1 MWYISDNYFKKKMM
15 NYLKNLLQRNQPGIG
30 IELGPERINIAEIR
44 QKGNKLRLV
53 NFATVEVPEE
63 VFIEGQI
70 KDISTMSELIQS
82 ILEENKIKSRRVA
95 TAILGREAVTR
106 VIPVPAELNDQELQD
121 YMNQEAGLYLPFPR
135 EEADVDYQKL
145 GNVLDPNDDLEKVQV
160 ALVATRKEITDAYIE
175 VFAQAGLSI
184 NVLEVSNFALIRT
197 VKEILQQY
205 GPQEATV
212 MADIGFDSTELAIV
226 VDGIPQ
232 FNRTIPIG
240 TYQMQS
246 SLNEAMNL
254 PPSRDTAELLGMTV
268 PLMETMGM
276 TKSGESS
283 VTNILQK
290 VLVELADEVRRSI
303 DFYLNQSEELEVAQV
318 LLTGSGAAIGQIDE
332 FFMQR
337 LNLPASKVDPIEI
350 LALETEIEIP
360 LQQRCSLGIV
370 FGLGLREV

>member
-1 MWYISDNYFKKKMM
+1 MM

-53 NFATVEVPEE
+53 NFATAEVPEE

-70 KDISTMSELIQS
+70 KDISTMSELVQS
-82 ILEENKIKSRRVA
+82 IVEENKIKSRRVA

-184 NVLEVSNFALIRT
+184 NVLEVSNFAFIRT

-268 PLMETMGM
+268 PLVETMGM

-318 LLTGSGAAIGQIDE
+318 LLTGSGAAIGQMDE

-360 LQQRCSLGIV
+360 LEQRCSLGIV
-370 FGLGLREV
+370 LGLGLREV

>member
-1 MWYISDNYFKKKMM
+1 MV
-15 NYLKNLLQRNQPGIG
+15 NYLKNLFQRNQPGIG
-30 IELGPERINIAEIR
+30 IELGPERINVAEIR
-44 QKGNKLRLV
+44 QKGDKLKLV
-53 NFATVEVPEE
+53 NFATAEVPEE

-70 KDISTMSELIQS
+70 KDIPTMSELVES
-82 ILEENKIKSRRVA
+82 IVADNNIKSRRVA

-106 VIPVPAELNDQELQD
+106 VIPVPAELNDQELED

-145 GNVLDPNDDLEKVQV
+145 GNILDPDNEEKVQV

-175 VFAQAGLSI
+175 VFSQAGLAI

-197 VKEILQQY
+197 VKDILQQY

-212 MADIGFDSTELAIV
+212 MADLGFDSTELAIV

-232 FNRTIPIG
+232 FNRTIPVG
-240 TYQMQS
+240 TYQIQS
-246 SLNEAMNL
+246 ALNEAMNL

-268 PLMETMGM
+268 PVMETMGV
-276 TKSGESS
+276 TESGASFG
-283 VTNILQK
+283 TNVLQK
-290 VLVELADEVRRSI
+290 VLAELADEVRRSI
-303 DFYLNQSEELEVAQV
+303 DFYLNQFEDLEVAQL
-318 LLTGSGAAIGQIDE
+318 LLTGSGAAIGQIDD

-337 LNLPASKVDPIEI
+337 LSLPASKVDPIEI

-370 FGLGLREV
+370 LGLGLREV

>member
-1 MWYISDNYFKKKMM
+1 MYK
-15 NYLKNLLQRNQPGIG
+15 
-30 IELGPERINIAEIR
+30 R
-44 QKGNKLRLV
+44 QN
-53 NFATVEVPEE
+53 
-63 VFIEGQI
+63 
-70 KDISTMSELIQS
+70 
-82 ILEENKIKSRRVA
+82 IKSRRVA

-106 VIPVPAELNDQELQD
+106 VIPVPAELNDQELED

-145 GNVLDPNDDLEKVQV
+145 GNILDPDNEERVQV

-175 VFAQAGLSI
+175 VFSQAGLAI

-197 VKEILQQY
+197 VKDILQQY

-212 MADIGFDSTELAIV
+212 MADLGFDSTELAIV

-268 PLMETMGM
+268 PVIETMGA
-276 TKSGESS
+276 TESGASS
-283 VTNILQK
+283 GTNVLQK
-290 VLVELADEVRRSI
+290 VLAELADEVRRSI
-303 DFYLNQSEELEVAQV
+303 DFYLNQFEDLEVAQL
-318 LLTGSGAAIGQIDE
+318 LLTGSGAAIGQIDD

-337 LNLPASKVDPIEI
+337 LSLPASKVDPIEI

-360 LQQRCSLGIV
+360 LEQRCGCCLLYTSDAADDL
-370 FGLGLREV
+370 

>member
-1 MWYISDNYFKKKMM
+1 MV
-15 NYLKNLLQRNQPGIG
+15 NYLKNLFQRNQPGIG
-30 IELGPERINIAEIR
+30 IELGPERINVAEIR
-44 QKGNKLRLV
+44 QKGDKLKLV
-53 NFATVEVPEE
+53 NFATAEVPEE

-70 KDISTMSELIQS
+70 KDIPTMSELVES
-82 ILEENKIKSRRVA
+82 IVADNNIKSRRVA

-106 VIPVPAELNDQELQD
+106 VIPVPAELNDQELED

-145 GNVLDPNDDLEKVQV
+145 GNILDPDNEEKVQV

-175 VFAQAGLSI
+175 VFSQAGLAI

-197 VKEILQQY
+197 VKDILQQY

-212 MADIGFDSTELAIV
+212 MADLGFDSTELAIV

-240 TYQMQS
+240 TYQIQS

-268 PLMETMGM
+268 PVIETMGA
-276 TKSGESS
+276 TESGASS
-283 VTNILQK
+283 GTNVLQK
-290 VLVELADEVRRSI
+290 VLAELADEVRRSI
-303 DFYLNQSEELEVAQV
+303 DFYLNQFEDLEVAQL
-318 LLTGSGAAIGQIDE
+318 LLTGSGAAIGQIDD

-337 LNLPASKVDPIEI
+337 LSLPASKVDPIEI

-360 LQQRCSLGIV
+360 LEQRCGLGIV
-370 FGLGLREV
+370 LGLGLREV

>member
-1 MWYISDNYFKKKMM
+1 M
-15 NYLKNLLQRNQPGIG
+15 NYLKNLLKRNQPGIG

-53 NFATVEVPEE
+53 NFATAEVPEE

-70 KDISTMSELIQS
+70 KDISTMSELVQS
-82 ILEENKIKSRRVA
+82 IMEENKIKSRKVA

-121 YMNQEAGLYLPFPR
+121 YMNEEAGLYLPFPR

-254 PPSRDTAELLGMTV
+254 PASRDTAELLGMTV

-303 DFYLNQSEELEVAQV
+303 DFYLNQSEELEVAQL

-350 LALETEIEIP
+350 LALETEIQIP

-370 FGLGLREV
+370 LGLGLREV

>member
-1 MWYISDNYFKKKMM
+1 MV
-15 NYLKNLLQRNQPGIG
+15 NYLKNLFQRNQPGIG
-30 IELGPERINIAEIR
+30 IELGPERINVAEIR
-44 QKGNKLRLV
+44 QKGDKLKLV
-53 NFATVEVPEE
+53 NFATAEVPEE

-70 KDISTMSELIQS
+70 KDIPTMSELVES
-82 ILEENKIKSRRVA
+82 IVADNNIKSRRVA

-106 VIPVPAELNDQELQD
+106 VIPVPAELNDQELED

-145 GNVLDPNDDLEKVQV
+145 GNILDPDNEEKVQV

-175 VFAQAGLSI
+175 VFSQAGLAI

-197 VKEILQQY
+197 VKDILQQY

-212 MADIGFDSTELAIV
+212 MADLGFDSTELAIV

-268 PLMETMGM
+268 PVIETMGA
-276 TKSGESS
+276 TESGASS
-283 VTNILQK
+283 GTNVLQK
-290 VLVELADEVRRSI
+290 VLAELADEVRRSI
-303 DFYLNQSEELEVAQV
+303 DFYLNQFEDLEVAQL
-318 LLTGSGAAIGQIDE
+318 LLTGSGAAIGQIDD

-337 LNLPASKVDPIEI
+337 LSLPASKVDPIEI

-360 LQQRCSLGIV
+360 LEQRCGLGIV
-370 FGLGLREV
+370 LGLGLREV

>member
-1 MWYISDNYFKKKMM
+1 MV
-15 NYLKNLLQRNQPGIG
+15 NYLKNLFQRNQPGIG

-44 QKGNKLRLV
+44 QKGDKLKLV
-53 NFATVEVPEE
+53 NFATAEVPEE

-70 KDISTMSELIQS
+70 KDIPTMSELVES
-82 ILEENKIKSRRVA
+82 IVADNNIKSRRVA

-106 VIPVPAELNDQELQD
+106 VIPVPAELNDQELED

-145 GNVLDPNDDLEKVQV
+145 GNILDPDNEERVQV

-175 VFAQAGLSI
+175 VFSQAGLAI

-197 VKEILQQY
+197 VKDILQQY

-212 MADIGFDSTELAIV
+212 MADLGFDSTELAIV

-254 PPSRDTAELLGMTV
+254 PPTRDTAELLGMTV
-268 PLMETMGM
+268 PVIETMGV
-276 TKSGESS
+276 TGSGASS
-283 VTNILQK
+283 GTNVLQK
-290 VLVELADEVRRSI
+290 VLAELADEVRRSI
-303 DFYLNQSEELEVAQV
+303 DFYLNQFEDLEVAQL
-318 LLTGSGAAIGQIDE
+318 LLTGSGAAIGQIDD

-337 LNLPASKVDPIEI
+337 LSLPASKVDPIEI

-360 LQQRCSLGIV
+360 LEQRCGLGIV
-370 FGLGLREV
+370 LGLGLREV

>member
-1 MWYISDNYFKKKMM
+1 MV
-15 NYLKNLLQRNQPGIG
+15 NYLKNLFQRNQPGIG
-30 IELGPERINIAEIR
+30 IELGPERINVAEIR
-44 QKGNKLRLV
+44 QKGDKLKLV
-53 NFATVEVPEE
+53 NFATAEVPEE

-70 KDISTMSELIQS
+70 KDIPTMSELVES
-82 ILEENKIKSRRVA
+82 IVADNNIKSRRVA

-106 VIPVPAELNDQELQD
+106 VIPVPAELNDQELED

-145 GNVLDPNDDLEKVQV
+145 GNILDPDNEEKVQV

-175 VFAQAGLSI
+175 VFSQAGLAI

-197 VKEILQQY
+197 VKDILQQY

-212 MADIGFDSTELAIV
+212 MADLGFDSTELAIV

-268 PLMETMGM
+268 PVMETMGV
-276 TKSGESS
+276 TESGASFG
-283 VTNILQK
+283 TNVLQK
-290 VLVELADEVRRSI
+290 VLAELADEVRRSI
-303 DFYLNQSEELEVAQV
+303 DFYLNQFEDLEVAQL
-318 LLTGSGAAIGQIDE
+318 LLTGSGAAIGQIDD

-337 LNLPASKVDPIEI
+337 LSLPASKVDPIEI

-360 LQQRCSLGIV
+360 LEQRCGLGIV
-370 FGLGLREV
+370 LGLGLREV

>member
-1 MWYISDNYFKKKMM
+1 MV
-15 NYLKNLLQRNQPGIG
+15 NYLKNLFQRNQPGIG
-30 IELGPERINIAEIR
+30 IELGPERINVAEIR
-44 QKGNKLRLV
+44 QKGDKLKLV
-53 NFATVEVPEE
+53 NFATAEVPEE

-70 KDISTMSELIQS
+70 KDIPTMSELVES
-82 ILEENKIKSRRVA
+82 IVADNNIKSRRVA

-106 VIPVPAELNDQELQD
+106 VIPVPAELNDQELED

-145 GNVLDPNDDLEKVQV
+145 GNILDPDNEEKVQV

-175 VFAQAGLSI
+175 VFSQAGLAI

-197 VKEILQQY
+197 VKDILQQY

-212 MADIGFDSTELAIV
+212 MADLGFDSTELAIV

-240 TYQMQS
+240 TYQIQS

-254 PPSRDTAELLGMTV
+254 PPTRDTAELLGMTV
-268 PLMETMGM
+268 PVIETMGA
-276 TKSGESS
+276 TESGASS
-283 VTNILQK
+283 GTNVLQK
-290 VLVELADEVRRSI
+290 VLAELADEVRRSI
-303 DFYLNQSEELEVAQV
+303 DFYLNQFEDLEVAQL
-318 LLTGSGAAIGQIDE
+318 LLTGSGAAIGQIDD

-337 LNLPASKVDPIEI
+337 LSLPASKVDPIEI

-360 LQQRCSLGIV
+360 LEQRCGLGIV
-370 FGLGLREV
+370 LGLGLREV

>member
-1 MWYISDNYFKKKMM
+1 MV
-15 NYLKNLLQRNQPGIG
+15 NYLKNLFQRNQPGIG
-30 IELGPERINIAEIR
+30 IELGPERINLAEIR
-44 QKGNKLRLV
+44 QKGDKLKLV
-53 NFATVEVPEE
+53 NFATAEVPEE

-70 KDISTMSELIQS
+70 KDIPTMSELVES
-82 ILEENKIKSRRVA
+82 IVADNNIKSRRVA

-106 VIPVPAELNDQELQD
+106 VIPVPAELNDQELED

-135 EEADVDYQKL
+135 EQADVDYQKL
-145 GNVLDPNDDLEKVQV
+145 GNIVDSDDDIEKVQV

-175 VFAQAGLSI
+175 VFSQAGLAI

-197 VKEILQQY
+197 VKDILQQY

-212 MADIGFDSTELAIV
+212 MADLGFDSTELAIV

-254 PPSRDTAELLGMTV
+254 PPTRDTAELLGMTV
-268 PLMETMGM
+268 PVIETMGV
-276 TKSGESS
+276 TGSGASS
-283 VTNILQK
+283 GTNVLQK
-290 VLVELADEVRRSI
+290 VLAELADEVRRSI
-303 DFYLNQSEELEVAQV
+303 DFYLNQFEDLEVAQL
-318 LLTGSGAAIGQIDE
+318 LLTGSGAAIGQIDD

-337 LNLPASKVDPIEI
+337 LSLPASKVDPIEI

-360 LQQRCSLGIV
+360 PEQRCGLGIV
-370 FGLGLREV
+370 LGLGLREV

>member
-1 MWYISDNYFKKKMM
+1 MV
-15 NYLKNLLQRNQPGIG
+15 NYLKNLFQRNQPGIG
-30 IELGPERINIAEIR
+30 IELGPERINVAEIR
-44 QKGNKLRLV
+44 QKGDKLKLV
-53 NFATVEVPEE
+53 NFATAEVPEE

-70 KDISTMSELIQS
+70 KDIPTMSELVES
-82 ILEENKIKSRRVA
+82 IVADNNIKSRRVA

-106 VIPVPAELNDQELQD
+106 VIPVPAELNDQELED

-145 GNVLDPNDDLEKVQV
+145 GNILDPDNEEKVQV

-175 VFAQAGLSI
+175 VFSQAGLAI

-197 VKEILQQY
+197 VKDILQQY

-212 MADIGFDSTELAIV
+212 MADLGFDSTELAIV

-254 PPSRDTAELLGMTV
+254 PPTRDTAELLGMTV
-268 PLMETMGM
+268 PVIETMGA
-276 TKSGESS
+276 TESGASS
-283 VTNILQK
+283 GTNVLQK
-290 VLVELADEVRRSI
+290 VLAELADEVRRSI
-303 DFYLNQSEELEVAQV
+303 DFYLNQFEDLEVAQL
-318 LLTGSGAAIGQIDE
+318 LLTGSGAAIGQIDD

-337 LNLPASKVDPIEI
+337 LSLPASKVDPIEI

-360 LQQRCSLGIV
+360 LEQRCGLGIV
-370 FGLGLREV
+370 LGLGLREV

>member
-53 NFATVEVPEE
+53 NFATAEVPEE

-70 KDISTMSELIQS
+70 KDISTMSELVQS
-82 ILEENKIKSRRVA
+82 IVEENKIKSRRVA

-145 GNVLDPNDDLEKVQV
+145 GNELDPKDDLEKVQV

-268 PLMETMGM
+268 PLVETMGM

-360 LQQRCSLGIV
+360 LEQRCSLGIV
-370 FGLGLREV
+370 LGLGLREV

>member
-1 MWYISDNYFKKKMM
+1 MV
-15 NYLKNLLQRNQPGIG
+15 NYLKNLFQRNQPGIG

-44 QKGNKLRLV
+44 QKGDKLKLV
-53 NFATVEVPEE
+53 NFATAEVPEE

-70 KDISTMSELIQS
+70 KDIPTMSELVES
-82 ILEENKIKSRRVA
+82 IVADNNIKSRRVA

-106 VIPVPAELNDQELQD
+106 VIPVPAELNDQELED

-145 GNVLDPNDDLEKVQV
+145 GNILDPDNEEKVQV

-175 VFAQAGLSI
+175 VFSQAGLAI

-197 VKEILQQY
+197 VKDILQQY

-212 MADIGFDSTELAIV
+212 MADLGFDSTELAIV

-254 PPSRDTAELLGMTV
+254 PPTRDTAELLGMTV
-268 PLMETMGM
+268 PVIETMGV
-276 TKSGESS
+276 TGSGASS
-283 VTNILQK
+283 GTNVLQK
-290 VLVELADEVRRSI
+290 VLAELADEVRRSI
-303 DFYLNQSEELEVAQV
+303 DFYLNQFEDLEVAQL
-318 LLTGSGAAIGQIDE
+318 LLTGSGAAIGQIDD

-337 LNLPASKVDPIEI
+337 LSLPASKVDPIEI

-360 LQQRCSLGIV
+360 LEQRCGLGIV
-370 FGLGLREV
+370 LGLGLREV

>member
-1 MWYISDNYFKKKMM
+1 M
-15 NYLKNLLQRNQPGIG
+15 NYLKNLFQRNQPGIG

-53 NFATVEVPEE
+53 NFATAEVPEE

-70 KDISTMSELIQS
+70 KDISTMSELVQS
-82 ILEENKIKSRRVA
+82 IVEENKIKSRRVA

-145 GNVLDPNDDLEKVQV
+145 GNILDPDNEEKVQV

-175 VFAQAGLSI
+175 VFSQAGLAI

-197 VKEILQQY
+197 VKDILQQY

-212 MADIGFDSTELAIV
+212 MADLGFDSTELAIV

-268 PLMETMGM
+268 PVIETMGA
-276 TKSGESS
+276 TESGASS
-283 VTNILQK
+283 GTNVLQK
-290 VLVELADEVRRSI
+290 VLAELADEVRRSI
-303 DFYLNQSEELEVAQV
+303 DFYLNQFEDLEVAQL
-318 LLTGSGAAIGQIDE
+318 LLTGSGAAIGQIDD

-337 LNLPASKVDPIEI
+337 LSLPASKVDPIEI

-360 LQQRCSLGIV
+360 LEQRCGLGIV
-370 FGLGLREV
+370 LGLGLREV

>member
-1 MWYISDNYFKKKMM
+1 MV
-15 NYLKNLLQRNQPGIG
+15 NYLKNLFQRNQPAIG
-30 IELGPERINIAEIR
+30 IELGPERINVAEIR
-44 QKGNKLRLV
+44 QKGDKLKLV
-53 NFATVEVPEE
+53 NFATAEVPEE

-70 KDISTMSELIQS
+70 KDIPTMSELVES
-82 ILEENKIKSRRVA
+82 IVADNNIKSRRVA

-106 VIPVPAELNDQELQD
+106 VIPVPAELNDQELED

-145 GNVLDPNDDLEKVQV
+145 GNILDPDNEEKVQV

-175 VFAQAGLSI
+175 VFSQAGLAI

-197 VKEILQQY
+197 VKDILQQY

-212 MADIGFDSTELAIV
+212 MADLGFDSTELAIV

-254 PPSRDTAELLGMTV
+254 PPTRDTAELLGMTV
-268 PLMETMGM
+268 PVIETMGA
-276 TKSGESS
+276 TESGASS
-283 VTNILQK
+283 GTNVLQK
-290 VLVELADEVRRSI
+290 VLAELADEVRRSI
-303 DFYLNQSEELEVAQV
+303 DFYLNQFEDLEVAQL
-318 LLTGSGAAIGQIDE
+318 LLTGSGAAIGQIDD

-337 LNLPASKVDPIEI
+337 LSLPASKVDPIEI

-360 LQQRCSLGIV
+360 LEQRCGLGIV
-370 FGLGLREV
+370 LGLGLREV

>member
-1 MWYISDNYFKKKMM
+1 
-15 NYLKNLLQRNQPGIG
+15 
-30 IELGPERINIAEIR
+30 
-44 QKGNKLRLV
+44 
-53 NFATVEVPEE
+53 
-63 VFIEGQI
+63 
-70 KDISTMSELIQS
+70 MSELVES
-82 ILEENKIKSRRVA
+82 IVADNNIKSRRVA

-106 VIPVPAELNDQELQD
+106 VIPVPAELNDQELED

-145 GNVLDPNDDLEKVQV
+145 GNILDPDNEERVQV

-175 VFAQAGLSI
+175 VFSQAGLAI

-197 VKEILQQY
+197 VKDILQQY

-212 MADIGFDSTELAIV
+212 MADLGFDSTELAIV

-254 PPSRDTAELLGMTV
+254 PPTRDTAELLGMTV
-268 PLMETMGM
+268 PVIETMGV
-276 TKSGESS
+276 TGSGASS
-283 VTNILQK
+283 GTNVLQK
-290 VLVELADEVRRSI
+290 VLAELADEVRRSI
-303 DFYLNQSEELEVAQV
+303 DFYLNQFEDLEVAQL
-318 LLTGSGAAIGQIDE
+318 LLTGSGAAIGQIDD

-337 LNLPASKVDPIEI
+337 LSLPASKVDPIEI

-360 LQQRCSLGIV
+360 LEQRCGLGIV
-370 FGLGLREV
+370 LGLGLREV

>member
-1 MWYISDNYFKKKMM
+1 MV
-15 NYLKNLLQRNQPGIG
+15 NYLKNLFQRNQPGIG
-30 IELGPERINIAEIR
+30 IELGPERINVAEIR
-44 QKGNKLRLV
+44 QKGDKLKLV
-53 NFATVEVPEE
+53 NFATAEVPEE

-70 KDISTMSELIQS
+70 KDIPTMSELVES
-82 ILEENKIKSRRVA
+82 IVADNNIKSRRVA

-106 VIPVPAELNDQELQD
+106 VIPVPAELNDQELED

-145 GNVLDPNDDLEKVQV
+145 GNILDPDNEEKVQV

-175 VFAQAGLSI
+175 VFSQAGLAI

-197 VKEILQQY
+197 VKDILQQY

-212 MADIGFDSTELAIV
+212 IADLEFDSTELAIV

-254 PPSRDTAELLGMTV
+254 PPTRDTAELLGMTV
-268 PLMETMGM
+268 PVIETMGA
-276 TKSGESS
+276 TESGASS
-283 VTNILQK
+283 GTNVLQK
-290 VLVELADEVRRSI
+290 VLAELADEVRRSI
-303 DFYLNQSEELEVAQV
+303 DFYLNQFEDLEVAQL
-318 LLTGSGAAIGQIDE
+318 LLTGSGAAIGQIDD

-337 LNLPASKVDPIEI
+337 LSLPASKVDPIEI

-360 LQQRCSLGIV
+360 LEQRCGLGIV
-370 FGLGLREV
+370 LGLGLREV

>member
-53 NFATVEVPEE
+53 NFATAEVPEE

-70 KDISTMSELIQS
+70 KDISTMSELVQS
-82 ILEENKIKSRRVA
+82 IVEENKIKSRRVA

-370 FGLGLREV
+370 LGLGLREV

>member
-53 NFATVEVPEE
+53 NFATAEVPEE

-70 KDISTMSELIQS
+70 KDISTMSELVQS
-82 ILEENKIKSRRVA
+82 IVEENKIKSRRVA

-303 DFYLNQSEELEVAQV
+303 DFYLDQSEELEVAQV

-370 FGLGLREV
+370 LGLGLREV